1 MGLVVLTERPEWQL
15 ACESKVLEPVE
26 VLAIEK
32 ASELMHSVEAY
43 ATRVLRSA
51 LKVYDQR
58 ANDGFKTGEERAKA
72 TVAEQL
78 CALEAARS
86 SLVELL
92 RPSLTDLLLDA
103 MTKLAHG
110 IPRERL
116 YASAVASIEE
126 AWRQARWV
134 SMYVH
139 PQDVPT
145 AEQALSELAAE
156 GRGTSSIAVVA
167 DPTVAVAGC
176 RFESDLGFADAGLE
190 VQLKALRDAFSEGL
204 RAWGESMTGEAEIG
218 DVGDVALV
226 DMADDAGMAPQADR

>member
-32 ASELMHSVEAY
+32 ASQLMHSAESY

-58 ANDGFKTGEERAKA
+58 ASDGFKTGEERAEA
-72 TVAEQL
+72 NVAERL

-86 SLVELL
+86 SLIELL

-103 MTKLAHG
+103 MGKLARG

-126 AWRQARWV
+126 AWRQARWAHMHV
-134 SMYVH
+134 N
-139 PQDVPT
+139 PQDVAA
-145 AEQALSELAAE
+145 AEQALADLAAD
-156 GRGTSSIAVVA
+156 GRSTTSITVVA
-167 DPTVAVAGC
+167 DNSVAPAGC

-190 VQLKALRDAFSEGL
+190 VQLEALRFALSDGLQEWGDAMGSNGDS
-204 RAWGESMTGEAEIG
+204 AAEA
-218 DVGDVALV
+218 
-226 DMADDAGMAPQADR
+226 AP

>member
-15 ACESKVLEPVE
+15 ACDSKVLEPVD

-32 ASELMHSVEAY
+32 ASQLMCSVEAY

-58 ANDGFKTGEERAKA
+58 ANDGFKTGEERAQA

-78 CALEAARS
+78 YALEAARS
-86 SLVELL
+86 SLIELL

-103 MTKLAHG
+103 MGKLARG

-116 YASAVASIEE
+116 YASAVASIDD
-126 AWRQARWV
+126 AWRQARWARMHV
-134 SMYVH
+134 N
-139 PQDVPT
+139 PQDVAA
-145 AEQALSELAAE
+145 AEQALADLAAD
-156 GRGTSSIAVVA
+156 GHGTTSISVLA
-167 DPTVAVAGC
+167 DDGITPAGC

-190 VQLKALRDAFSEGL
+190 VQLNALREAFSDGL
-204 RAWGESMTGEAEIG
+204 RDWGHAMADGESHSASAAAEE
-218 DVGDVALV
+218 V
-226 DMADDAGMAPQADR
+226 R

>member
-32 ASELMHSVEAY
+32 ASQLMHSVEAY

-58 ANDGFKTGEERAKA
+58 ANDGYKIGEERAKA

-78 CALEAARS
+78 SALEVARS
-86 SLVELL
+86 SLIELL

-103 MTKLAHG
+103 MGKLARG

-126 AWRQARWV
+126 AWRQARWTSLHV
-134 SMYVH
+134 N
-139 PQDVPT
+139 PQDVPA
-145 AEQALSELAAE
+145 AERALAELAAD
-156 GRGTSSIAVVA
+156 GRGTTSIAIVA
-167 DPTVAVAGC
+167 DPNVPPAGC
-176 RFESDLGFADAGLE
+176 RFESDLGFADAGLD
-190 VQLKALRDAFSEGL
+190 VQLQALREAFSDGL
-204 RAWGESMTGEAEIG
+204 GAWGQSLTANDAHDAEG
-218 DVGDVALV
+218 A
-226 DMADDAGMAPQADR
+226 R

>member
-15 ACESKVLEPVE
+15 ACDSKVLEPVD

-32 ASELMHSVEAY
+32 ASQLMRSVEAY

-58 ANDGFKTGEERAKA
+58 ASDGFKTGEERAEA
-72 TVAEQL
+72 NVAERL

-86 SLVELL
+86 SLIELL

-103 MTKLAHG
+103 MGKLARG

-116 YASAVASIEE
+116 YASAVASIDD
-126 AWRQARWV
+126 AWRQARWARMHV
-134 SMYVH
+134 N
-139 PQDVPT
+139 PQDVAA
-145 AEQALSELAAE
+145 AEQALA
-156 GRGTSSIAVVA
+156 TSITVIADNSVA
-167 DPTVAVAGC
+167 PAGC

-190 VQLKALRDAFSEGL
+190 VQLEALRVAFSEGL
-204 RAWGESMTGEAEIG
+204 QEWGDAMVGNG
-218 DVGDVALV
+218 DGA
-226 DMADDAGMAPQADR
+226 AQAAP